1 MVEATVIETKYEEK
15 VVLPRFEVE
24 GKKNIDQYFKL
35 LLAGTPLLKFSIT
48 DNKGKDLYSNLMNVE
63 MR

>member
-1 MVEATVIETKYEEK
+1 MVGATLIEIKHEEK
-15 VVLPRFEVE
+15 VTLPEFEVE

-35 LLAGTPLLKFSIT
+35 LLAETPRLKFSIT
-48 DNKGKDLYSNLMNVE
+48 DKKGKDLYSNLMNVE

>member
-1 MVEATVIETKYEEK
+1 MVEAVLIEPKLDEE
-15 VVLPRFEVE
+15 LEIPSFNIE
-24 GKKNIDQYFKL
+24 GKKNIDRYFSL

-48 DNKGKDLYSNLMNVE
+48 DEKGKEFYSNLFNVE